1 MCLRQFCVIRIELF
15 IPLRCA
21 KVHFGRNPLQ
31 LKCRQLQG
39 PACRCG
45 NLILRVY
52 YLGLKTGPGH
62 RDHTSYLPRAL
73 RRYWR
78 QPESQLQP
86 HFPKSNGWFDLKLG
100 RSHCM
105 TGRGEVEEVKF
116 VYVGVFFFW
125 GMIWARSWRSKTEMV
140 GKKIRENGWREILL
154 CGEWVALKLQVIRR
168 PLPPL
173 PRLRH
178 RPRVSLLVLAAAQE
192 HLALKQPNKKS
203 HWEARSERERKR
215 CERMCE
221 G

>member
-62 RDHTSYLPRAL
+62 RDHTSYLLRAL

-116 VYVGVFFFW
+116 VYVGVFFFGVW
-125 GMIWARSWRSKTEMV
+125 
-140 GKKIRENGWREILL
+140 
-154 CGEWVALKLQVIRR
+154 
-168 PLPPL
+168 
-173 PRLRH
+173 
-178 RPRVSLLVLAAAQE
+178 
-192 HLALKQPNKKS
+192 
-203 HWEARSERERKR
+203 SERDPGEVKR
-215 CERMCE
+215 RWWVKRYGRTDGEKFYCAGNESLWSYKSFGGPSPPSLVSATVPASPCSSSQQRRNIWL
-221 G
+221 